1 MFGLKRFE
9 SFTKN
14 GVAEAQDHQFTNDN
28 DSDPNSVSPSPSS
41 DSVNTSMTT
50 TSTAELEPTVYTPR
64 QNIMDEDD
72 GDTCFDEVQHL
83 FLGGV
88 PVQEQLQNSHN
99 RKANATPKTLFSS
112 SINTQSNNNH
122 HHDHHHD
129 RNNSDSSSED
139 LHSERMMMMMMPS
152 SPLPPRN
159 NTSSRE
165 KQRRRV
171 RSSSSRRS
179 SFIDTSSSSGTS
191 LSQSLLLVDDSY
203 EKDSDHEIDSND
215 NSCIQSPLV
224 VVRRKSSNDK
234 LSSGSS
240 PSSSYKR
247 RSSSHTTKRPTVVS
261 SFNGYPIGYSY
272 PELSSESSSDSS
284 PSGLVADMH
293 RLQRQQHQNQNQHQ
307 HQHQTVSSQEQH
319 SSSGRLSLLS
329 KSTPTKCG
337 QDSPSGGTCIGSP
350 TYNCSPFSTI
360 SPTSNS
366 NSLLS
371 TKRNSNT
378 NNNNNKTT
386 TNVKSWC
393 LSGTFMS
400 MVIFS
405 LSGMVF
411 LTNRAV
417 IPTTGMYELE
427 KKHFVTVVPNRNRPD
442 NNLSA
447 AGLRGKMILG
457 RMRDNTNINNENQ
470 PRSADNSSDNGDNNV
485 SGGGNINN
493 VQS

>member
-1 MFGLKRFE
+1 
-9 SFTKN
+9 
-14 GVAEAQDHQFTNDN
+14 
-28 DSDPNSVSPSPSS
+28 
-41 DSVNTSMTT
+41 
-50 TSTAELEPTVYTPR
+50 
-64 QNIMDEDD
+64 
-72 GDTCFDEVQHL
+72 
-83 FLGGV
+83 
-88 PVQEQLQNSHN
+88 
-99 RKANATPKTLFSS
+99 
-112 SINTQSNNNH
+112 
-122 HHDHHHD
+122 
-129 RNNSDSSSED
+129 
-139 LHSERMMMMMMPS
+139 
-152 SPLPPRN
+152 
-159 NTSSRE
+159 
-165 KQRRRV
+165 
-171 RSSSSRRS
+171 
-179 SFIDTSSSSGTS
+179 
-191 LSQSLLLVDDSY
+191 
-203 EKDSDHEIDSND
+203 
-215 NSCIQSPLV
+215 
-224 VVRRKSSNDK
+224 
-234 LSSGSS
+234 
-240 PSSSYKR
+240 
-247 RSSSHTTKRPTVVS
+247 
-261 SFNGYPIGYSY
+261 
-272 PELSSESSSDSS
+272 
-284 PSGLVADMH
+284 MH

-350 TYNCSPFSTI
+350 TY
-360 SPTSNS
+360 SNS

-371 TKRNSNT
+371 TKRNSN
-378 NNNNNKTT
+378 NSKNNNKTT

-493 VQS
+493 VQSSGGKHKHDVGSSKKKQRTTKHPSSSSKQNSQSKTKKRNTKEKVIPHRLQMHMPPSLSNLEPKFELVDPNLYYSPSISQNDNNNNKADNSKIKLQHQQSNSVPYPRVMLLDPLLKRVNRKIKAYPADFSDNTQLYGTLPSDDERLSRMEMRAPYSEGECVPMQEWQTTSHPSCNGMHELALQTIGAKSDKNNGNNKDYNYNTVPMKFRKGEVEGLSANLFGTGGFWRYAWKVDLDHYDYQKETTDTVVLKTLK